1 MTYLH
6 KDISGN
12 VIDLEVGKAVCIGR
26 NYMDH
31 INELGNAV
39 PTSPL
44 LFMKPKTAFCDF
56 SSPFPIPQHQ
66 GECHNELEIALLL
79 KSKLTNASSNDVLA
93 AIWGVGLG
101 LDLTLRD
108 VQQSL
113 KEKGQPW
120 ERAKAFDASCPVSNF
135 VPIEQFSDLQDLHF
149 WLDINGERRQT
160 GHTALMLTNIV
171 EMLCAMSRAFTLL
184 PGDVVLTG
192 TPKGVGPLCAGDS
205 IDASLVDFMTLSTSV
220 IKE

>member
-6 KDISGN
+6 KDASGHT
-12 VIDLEVGKAVCIGR
+12 IDLEVGKAVCIGR

-44 LFMKPKTAFCDF
+44 LFIKPKSAFCDF
-56 SSPFPIPQHQ
+56 AEPFPIPQQQ
-66 GECHNELEIALLL
+66 GECHNELEVALLL
-79 KSKLTNASSNDVLA
+79 KTRLTKASADEVLS

-108 VQQSL
+108 LQQSL

-120 ERAKAFDASCPVSNF
+120 ERAKAFDYSCPVSHF
-135 VPIEQFSDLQDLHF
+135 VPIEQFTDLQDLHF
-149 WLDINGERRQT
+149 SLDINGVRRQT
-160 GHTALMLTNIV
+160 GHTALMLTSIC
-171 EMLCAMSRAFTLL
+171 EMLAFMSHAFTLL
-184 PGDVVLTG
+184 PGDVVMTG
-192 TPKGVGPLCAGDS
+192 TPKGVGPLQVGDN
-205 IDASLVDFMTLSTSV
+205 IDASLESYMTISTSV
-220 IKE
+220 VKE